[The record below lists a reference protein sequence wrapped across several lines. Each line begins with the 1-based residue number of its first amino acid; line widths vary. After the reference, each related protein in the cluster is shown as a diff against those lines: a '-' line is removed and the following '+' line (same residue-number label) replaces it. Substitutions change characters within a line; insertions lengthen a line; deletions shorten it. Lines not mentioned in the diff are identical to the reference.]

1 MDRALLPGDCE
12 SVGRCLLQDG
22 PRACVPRGEQFSGP
36 RPLEQGGPGSPSQ
49 EGGEEA
55 EAQ

>member
-12 SVGRCLLQDG
+12 SVCRCLLQDG